1 MNMLVHVLHANVP
14 EVQSAD
20 FHPLCSN
27 VPVTLEKLCNM
38 PLSGLKSMSR
48 AAHVFV
54 SSHGSD
60 AYEDVLGKDPEMHEV
75 AYTPIHGAEEHAGMP
90 HETILHQPIDIRG
103 CHAIGGHLR
112 NMPRIGTLQPLRL
125 RVFLD
130 FSLVEAF
137 TSTGEVLSARIYREY
152 GPASKPGSVTPGS
165 HSSASLELA
174 SFGTAASAS
183 DVRVHALGTIWG
195 GAEGLA
201 DLEHKLGAR
210 HATAHP
216 AAL

>member
-1 MNMLVHVLHANVP
+1 
-14 EVQSAD
+14 
-20 FHPLCSN
+20 
-27 VPVTLEKLCNM
+27 M

-201 DLEHKLGAR
+201 DLEHKLGDAMLLR
-210 HATAHP
+210 IQLPSDQTDAEMIPFQIDCFCLQTMHVQDDRGKFIQVDAT
-216 AAL
+216 